1 MNCLIFI
8 HNDYPLEDEKKK
20 ETQEMFSDYQLQI
33 IEDNNFLLGLGK
45 DKKLILNLAIKE
57 NINSTIKSQNFI

>member
-1 MNCLIFI
+1 ML
-8 HNDYPLEDEKKK
+8 
-20 ETQEMFSDYQLQI
+20 SDYQLQI
-33 IEDNNFLLGLGK
+33 IEDSNFLLGLGK